1 MGRSKT
7 RSVREVVWDRGVD
20 YAFMWYKLVDLIKS
34 SKTTNLQKC
43 YLIVSLIQLRNG
55 SRISEAVRAFLKWLR
70 TGKNEVEVL
79 VSKKRGEVYRLMI
92 IPSEAIPYRTLCL
105 DEGLTTRSEESIKHT
120 VRMTLYKLT
129 KVNSHSLRYT
139 FITYLLTQGVNPSI
153 IAKITKHSKLDYI
166 LKYTQERVAEDIL
179 KNMKT

>member
-1 MGRSKT
+1 MKHVVISWVSLISLASFHFDGVSEMGRSETKL
-7 RSVREVVWDRGVD
+7 RKVVWDRGVD
-20 YAFMWYKLVDLIKS
+20 YTFMWYKLVDLIKS

-105 DEGLTTRSEESIKHT
+105 EEGLVNKSEESIKHI
-120 VRMTLYKLT
+120 R
-129 KVNSHSLRYT
+129 S
-139 FITYLLTQGVNPSI
+139 G
-153 IAKITKHSKLDYI
+153 
-166 LKYTQERVAEDIL
+166 
-179 KNMKT
+179 